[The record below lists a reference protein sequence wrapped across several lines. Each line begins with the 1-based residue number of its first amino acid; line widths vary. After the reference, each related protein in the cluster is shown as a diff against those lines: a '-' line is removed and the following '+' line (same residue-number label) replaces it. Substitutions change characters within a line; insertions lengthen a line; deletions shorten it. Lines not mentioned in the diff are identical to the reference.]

1 MKKSQK
7 STPVTL
13 IAFVLTLFV
22 VFVIAAFL
30 LLGKADTNAEFRTRL
45 MSFDGNWTVKV
56 NGSTAEAGSL
66 PIKIVNPPSGITT
79 IERNLPTSINEFD
92 AIAIRNYHHLLHVR
106 VGDDL
111 LYAYPNL
118 GWNGVGNII
127 SDEWIIINL
136 KPEYAGQP
144 IEFLFTNT
152 SSVFRTSFNVDKVF
166 IGKDND
172 LIHYIRKI
180 TFMPFLTA
188 LIVCIIGILLLL
200 VSEIYKTPTEQRPN
214 MAMGAALLCFGIWL
228 LNRSKMPLFPQVSN
242 SLYLFSVIALMFV
255 APCIYLYSYHRNR
268 SYNEISFRG
277 YQIAI
282 ALDVLIMLSSIVI
295 RYSQDAIAIICYA
308 LAGIGILVNGVFL
321 FKTAFGPNSN
331 LRTRN
336 EVLLDRTEFLAN
348 IILPAIVL
356 LEIIFYKDRMWTET
370 SMLFRV
376 GVLIYALIYMVFVFW
391 RTFLVF
397 SDRVA
402 VTKRLQES
410 QLKLMMDQIQPH
422 FLFNTLSAIR
432 ILIKVEPETAY
443 DAMYDFSKYLRA
455 NIDNVNN
462 IEGIDFA
469 SEVEHIKSYVNIEKI
484 RFGGRINAEYDIQC
498 DDFFVPPLS
507 IQSLVENAIQ
517 YGILPKMRGGTIW
530 LRSYESGDYDVV
542 EIEDN
547 GVGFNRETAA
557 HLFSIYAS
565 DDDKVGMES
574 NQVLLSAMMDVM
586 ENLSLIDEA
595 GNPIVFTAPVKNNDL
610 TEEHQA
616 SKTMNILLRLREMS
630 GAKFEI
636 ASTEGHGTLIRVLIP
651 RN

>member
-1 MKKSQK
+1 MKKRK

-13 IAFVLTLFV
+13 IAFVLTLFI
-22 VFVIAAFL
+22 VFVIAAFV

-45 MSFDGNWTVKV
+45 MSFDGNWSLKV
-56 NGSTAEAGSL
+56 NGESSEAGSL
-66 PIKIVNPPSGITT
+66 PIRIVNPPSGITT
-79 IERNLPTSINEFD
+79 LEKTLPSVINDYD

-118 GWNGVGNII
+118 GWNGVGNIV

-136 KPEYAGQP
+136 KPEHAGQT
-144 IEFLFTNT
+144 IEFHFTNT
-152 SSVFRTSFNVDKVF
+152 SSVFQTKFSVDKVL

-172 LIHYIRKI
+172 LIQYIKKI
-180 TFMPFLTA
+180 TFLPFISA
-188 LIVCIIGILLLL
+188 LIVCILGILLLII
-200 VSEIYKTPTEQRPN
+200 SEIYKTPTDQRPN
-214 MAMGAALLCFGIWL
+214 MAMGAAQLCFGLWL
-228 LNRSKMPLFPQVSN
+228 LNRSKMPLFPQVS
-242 SLYLFSVIALMFV
+242 STLYLFSIIALMFV
-255 APCIYLYSYHRNR
+255 APCIFLYSYHRNR
-268 SYNEISFRG
+268 AYNEVSFRG
-277 YQIAI
+277 YQLAI
-282 ALDVLIMLSSIVI
+282 ILDVAVMLSSIVI
-295 RYSQDAIAIICYA
+295 RYSADAIAIIGYA
-308 LAGIGILVNGVFL
+308 LAAIGIVLNGMLL
-321 FKTAFGPNSN
+321 FKAAFGQNSN
-331 LRTRN
+331 LRTRT
-336 EVLLDRTEFLAN
+336 ELLLDRTEFLSN
-348 IILPAIVL
+348 IIFPVVIVL
-356 LEIIFYKDRMWTET
+356 EILLYKNRMWTDP
-370 SMLFRV
+370 SMLLRF
-376 GVLIYALIYMVFVFW
+376 GVLAYALIHMIFLFW
-391 RTFLVF
+391 RTFIVV

-443 DAMYDFSKYLRA
+443 NAMYDFSKYLRA

-530 LRSYESGDYDVV
+530 LRSYETGDYDVIEV
-542 EIEDN
+542 EDN

-586 ENLSLIDEA
+586 ENLTLIDEA
-595 GNPIVFTAPVKNNDL
+595 GNPIVFTAPVKNTDL

-651 RN
+651 KN

>member
-1 MKKSQK
+1 MKKRK
-7 STPVTL
+7 STPITL
-13 IAFVLTLFV
+13 IAFVITLFI
-22 VFVIAAFL
+22 VFVFAAFI
-30 LLGKADTNAEFRTRL
+30 LLGRADTNAEFRTRL
-45 MSFDGNWTVKV
+45 KSFDGNWTIKV
-56 NGSTAEAGSL
+56 NGEKEDVGSL
-66 PIKIVNPPSGITT
+66 PINAVNPPSGITT
-79 IERNLPTSINEFD
+79 FEKLLPSNIEEYD
-92 AIAIRNYHHLLHVR
+92 AIAVRNYHHLLHVK
-106 VGDDL
+106 VGDDI

-118 GWNGVGNII
+118 GWNGVGNIV
-127 SDEWIIINL
+127 SDEWIIVNL
-136 KPEYAGQP
+136 DPKYAGET
-144 IEFLFTNT
+144 IEFHYTNT
-152 SSVFRTSFNVDKVF
+152 SSIFKTKFTLDRVL

-172 LIHYIRKI
+172 LIQYIRRI
-180 TFMPFLTA
+180 SFMPFISA
-188 LIVCIIGILLLL
+188 LIVCFLGVVLLII
-200 VSEIYKTPTEQRPN
+200 SEIYKTPTEQRPN

-228 LNRSKMPLFPQVSN
+228 LNRSKMPLFPQVSSTLYMF
-242 SLYLFSVIALMFV
+242 SLIALMFV
-255 APCIYLYSYHRNR
+255 APCVFLYSYHRNR
-268 SYNEISFRG
+268 AYNEVSFRG

-282 ALDVLIMLSSIVI
+282 AIDVIVMLSSIVV
-295 RYSQDAIAIICYA
+295 RYSADAIAIISYV
-308 LAGIGILVNGVFL
+308 LAGIGVIVNGVLL
-321 FKTAFGPNSN
+321 FRAAFGPNSN

-336 EVLLDRTEFLAN
+336 ELLLDRCEFIAN
-348 IILPAIVL
+348 AIFPTVII
-356 LEIIFYKDRMWTET
+356 LEIIFFRDRMWTDM
-370 SMLFRV
+370 SMLFRL
-376 GVLIYALIYMVFVFW
+376 GVLLYALIYMIFVLW
-391 RTFLVF
+391 RTFLVM

-530 LRSYESGDYDVV
+530 LRSYETGDYDVIEV
-542 EIEDN
+542 EDN
-547 GVGFNRETAA
+547 GVGFNRETAS

-574 NQVLLSAMMDVM
+574 NQVLLSAMTEVM
-586 ENLSLIDEA
+586 ENLSLMDEA
-595 GNPIVFTAPVKNNDL
+595 GNPIIFTAPVKNTDM

-651 RN
+651 KN